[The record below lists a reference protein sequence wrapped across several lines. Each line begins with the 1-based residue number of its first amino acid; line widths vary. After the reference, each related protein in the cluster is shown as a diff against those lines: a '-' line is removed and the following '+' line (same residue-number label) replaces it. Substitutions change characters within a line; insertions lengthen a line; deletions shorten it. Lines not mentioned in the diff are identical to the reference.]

1 LICVHQR
8 ESGLWLVWQSK
19 RRRIADQRASQTNP
33 IEAIWLAANNQR
45 LAAFWYNPS
54 SPMPTNT
61 NMKVLISRTQI
72 AEGVA
77 RIGQEITRD
86 FAGQSVILVG
96 VLKGACLFLSD
107 LARQIELDATFDFIA
122 VRSYGTQK
130 ESAGEVQLIKDVT
143 TPLEDKNVI
152 LVEDILDTGLTFSFL
167 RKLLMARKPR
177 TLKFAALLDKP
188 SRRQMPVQADY
199 VGFQIPDEFVVG
211 YGLDYAER
219 FRNLPDICVFSEGR

>member
-1 LICVHQR
+1 
-8 ESGLWLVWQSK
+8 
-19 RRRIADQRASQTNP
+19 
-33 IEAIWLAANNQR
+33 
-45 LAAFWYNPS
+45 
-54 SPMPTNT
+54 MPT

-72 AEGVA
+72 ADSVA

-86 FAGQSVILVG
+86 FAGQSVTLVG

-122 VRSYGTQK
+122 VRSYGTKK

-152 LVEDILDTGLTFSFL
+152 LVEDILDTGFTYNFL

-188 SRRQMPVQADY
+188 SRRQVQVEADY
-199 VGFQIPDEFVVG
+199 VGFKIEDRFVVG

-219 FRNLPDICVFSEGR
+219 FRNLPDICVFSEGPQS

>member
-1 LICVHQR
+1 
-8 ESGLWLVWQSK
+8 
-19 RRRIADQRASQTNP
+19 
-33 IEAIWLAANNQR
+33 
-45 LAAFWYNPS
+45 
-54 SPMPTNT
+54 MPTN
-61 NMKVLISRTQI
+61 MKTLITREQI
-72 AEGVA
+72 AESVA

-86 FAGQSVILVG
+86 FAGETVILVG

-122 VRSYGTQK
+122 VRSYGTKK

-152 LVEDILDTGLTFSFL
+152 LVEDILDTGFTYTFL
-167 RKLLMARKPR
+167 QKLLLARKPR

-188 SRRQMPVQADY
+188 SRRQMPVEADY
-199 VGFQIPDEFVVG
+199 VGFKIPDEFVVG

-219 FRNLPDICVFSEGR
+219 FRNLPDICVFSEDAGK

>member
-1 LICVHQR
+1 MDI
-8 ESGLWLVWQSK
+8 
-19 RRRIADQRASQTNP
+19 
-33 IEAIWLAANNQR
+33 
-45 LAAFWYNPS
+45 
-54 SPMPTNT
+54 
-61 NMKVLISRTQI
+61 LISRDKI
-72 AEGVA
+72 ADAVA

-86 FAGQSVILVG
+86 FAGESVILLG

-143 TPLEDKNVI
+143 SPLEDKNVI
-152 LVEDILDTGLTFSFL
+152 LVEDILDTGLTFTFL
-167 RKLLMARKPR
+167 QKLLLARKPR
-177 TLKFAALLDKP
+177 NLKFAALLDKP

-199 VGFQIPDEFVVG
+199 VGFKIPDRFVVG

-219 FRNLPDICVFSEGR
+219 YRNLPDICVLKEDLAK

>member
-1 LICVHQR
+1 MR
-8 ESGLWLVWQSK
+8 
-19 RRRIADQRASQTNP
+19 
-33 IEAIWLAANNQR
+33 
-45 LAAFWYNPS
+45 
-54 SPMPTNT
+54 T
-61 NMKVLISRTQI
+61 NMKILLSREQI
-72 AEGVA
+72 ADGVA

-122 VRSYGTQK
+122 VRSYGTKK

-152 LVEDILDTGLTFSFL
+152 LVEDILDTGLTYSFL
-167 RKLLMARKPR
+167 RKLMVARKPR
-177 TLKFAALLDKP
+177 SLKFAALLDKP

-199 VGFQIPDEFVVG
+199 VGFKIPDEFVVG

-219 FRNLPDICVFSEGR
+219 YRNLPDICVFSE

>member
-1 LICVHQR
+1 
-8 ESGLWLVWQSK
+8 
-19 RRRIADQRASQTNP
+19 
-33 IEAIWLAANNQR
+33 
-45 LAAFWYNPS
+45 
-54 SPMPTNT
+54 
-61 NMKVLISRTQI
+61 MKVLISRTQI

-86 FAGQSVILVG
+86 FAGESVILVG

-177 TLKFAALLDKP
+177 KLKFAALLDKP

-199 VGFQIPDEFVVG
+199 VGFKIPDEFVVG

-219 FRNLPDICVFSEGR
+219 FRNLPDICVFSESSNSEDALK

>member
-1 LICVHQR
+1 MPTDMEVLITRKQ
-8 ESGLWLVWQSK
+8 
-19 RRRIADQRASQTNP
+19 IAD
-33 IEAIWLAANNQR
+33 
-45 LAAFWYNPS
+45 
-54 SPMPTNT
+54 
-61 NMKVLISRTQI
+61 
-72 AEGVA
+72 GVA

-86 FAGQSVILVG
+86 FAGQTVILLG

-122 VRSYGTQK
+122 VRSYGTKK

-152 LVEDILDTGLTFSFL
+152 LVEDILDTGLTFTFL
-167 RKLLMARKPR
+167 KKLLMARKPR

-188 SRRQMPVQADY
+188 SRRQQPVEADY
-199 VGFQIPDEFVVG
+199 VGFKIPDKFVVG

-219 FRNLPDICVFSEGR
+219 FRNLPDICIFSEDTGK